1 MQFTKAIALFS
12 LVATGLAV
20 AAPED
25 NTNANANSNAAP
37 AKPVIGAG
45 EPFDGDFD
53 LLLGGKPN
61 MMLNKRGYGCPNDYA
76 CSSYCSSI
84 GRNGGYCGGFLWQTC
99 KCNEKK

>member
-1 MQFTKAIALFS
+1 MQFTKAITIFS

-20 AAPED
+20 TSPES
-25 NTNANANSNAAP
+25 NTNANANAAP
-37 AKPVIGAG
+37 KKVVVGSG

-53 LLLGGKPN
+53 RVMGKGPN
-61 MMLNKRGYGCPNDYA
+61 MMLNKRGYGCPNDYS

-99 KCNEKK
+99 TCNEKK